1 MKGIVFDLDNT
12 LYDRYGTISEFL
24 TQGWDRAKKYIN
36 PAYTLE
42 MAIDHVLHTES
53 VYVHNGDW
61 TGVYE
66 ALVKENF
73 FNSDNVPEYKKVS
86 NFAARGFETIGVNFP
101 GIHEFLDELKNRGYK
116 LAILTNAA
124 DVVYQNKK
132 LGTLNIRHHFD
143 EIVISGEYAEMM
155 TGNPKHEDYRKPNAN
170 IFLYTAQKLGIDP
183 SELYYVGDSPRCDIM
198 GAINGGYTPIW
209 VRSRSPW
216 SVDNKY
222 YPELVVDNVIEIFD
236 IVK

>member
-42 MAIDHVLHTES
+42 MAIDHLLHTES
-53 VYVHNGDW
+53 LYVHHGDW
-61 TGVYE
+61 SGVYDR
-66 ALVKENF
+66 LIKEHF
-73 FNSDNVPEYKKVS
+73 FNRDNIPEYQKFS
-86 NFAARGFETIGVNFP
+86 DFAARGFENVGVNFP
-101 GIHEFLDELKNRGYK
+101 GIHEFLDELKKRGYK

-124 DVVYQNKK
+124 DDKYQNIK
-132 LGTLNIRHHFD
+132 LNTLGIRHHFD
-143 EIVISGEYAEMM
+143 EIVISGEYARMM
-155 TGNPKHEDYRKPNAN
+155 TGDPKHEDYKKPNAS
-170 IFLYTAQKLGIDP
+170 IFLYTAKKLGIDP
-183 SELYYVGDSPRCDIM
+183 SELYYVGDNPKYDVM
-198 GAINGGYTPIW
+198 GAYNGGYTPIW

-216 SVDNKY
+216 SLENKY
-222 YPELVVDNVIEIFD
+222 IPELIVDNVIDILD